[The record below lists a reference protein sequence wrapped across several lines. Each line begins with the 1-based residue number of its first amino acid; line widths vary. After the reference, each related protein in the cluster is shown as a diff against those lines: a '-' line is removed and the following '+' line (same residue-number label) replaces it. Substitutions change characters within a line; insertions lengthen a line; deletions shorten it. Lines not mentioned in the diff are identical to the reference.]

1 MVAGV
6 GFICQGAVVGAVN
19 NLLPSHIITRCGPQH
34 YDAIYS
40 YLCPVTRLLASFGSL
55 IMSFSLRVSGLYYGG
70 VVVCAI
76 LTILALVVF
85 AATQN
90 TNHIAA
96 PGEKSSA
103 KPIAKA
109 S

>member
-1 MVAGV
+1 
-6 GFICQGAVVGAVN
+6 
-19 NLLPSHIITRCGPQH
+19 
-34 YDAIYS
+34 
-40 YLCPVTRLLASFGSL
+40 
-55 IMSFSLRVSGLYYGG
+55 MSFSLRVSGLYYGG

-90 TNHIAA
+90 TKHIAA
-96 PGEKSSA
+96 PGETSSA
-103 KPIAKA
+103 DTFAKA